1 MTRLRA
7 TRTHE
12 LNLGVLE
19 SLIGFQLRKA
29 QLAVYDDFMR
39 GAPVRGLT
47 PGQLAILILID
58 RNPNMTQQHLCD
70 GIRIEKSTLVVR
82 LHRLADRGLIER
94 ERSKEDR
101 RQNVLKLTKRG
112 AQTMKTMLAF
122 VSKHERKIATRL
134 TAAQRKQLI
143 DLVRKIG

>member
-1 MTRLRA
+1 
-7 TRTHE
+7 
-12 LNLGVLE
+12 VLE

-47 PGQLAILILID
+47 PGQLAIMILIE

-94 ERSKEDR
+94 ERSTEDR

-112 AQTMKTMLAF
+112 AQTMRTMLAF
-122 VSKHERKIATRL
+122 VAKHERKIAARL
-134 TAAQRKQLI
+134 SAAQRKELI
-143 DLVRKIG
+143 DLVRKIS